1 VNEPVFNLIDEPW
14 IPMRRRSGSVETVP
28 PWRVTDDLDG
38 DPFVAFAWPRPDFN
52 GAAHELL
59 IGLLAT
65 SSAPEDDDE
74 WEEDWSV
81 PPSPE
86 ELQRRFSKVR
96 HAFNL
101 TGDGPRFMQDF
112 EALEEA
118 GGKKSKSVSTL
129 LIDSPGDATWKA
141 NKDLFVKRGQV
152 NTLGRAAAAMALFTM
167 NSYAPQGGSGHR
179 TSLRGG
185 GPLTTLV
192 IADHDKCGPTL
203 WGRLWPNVET
213 QEQIDARD
221 PPLVARS
228 NGQAT
233 VFPWLG
239 PTRTSDLKHGG
250 VETNQSDVAPLQ
262 VYWGMPRRIRLV
274 FEAARGRLC
283 DIMGSED
290 LMVIS
295 TFVMPKYG
303 TNYMAGFDH
312 PLTPYY
318 RKSAKKTE
326 WMPVHPEPGGI
337 NYRMYPGCVVPSPDG
352 KQRPAAV
359 VRHWQSRIPGVR
371 GRRLLAFGYD
381 MNSMKARGWLEGEMP
396 FMNYPPATRPALEDF
411 IKRVTAGA
419 ATIQRLLIDAI
430 KEANWNRRKDAK
442 GDFGFIRERLY
453 RDTEAA
459 FHNAV
464 GRAMALVTQQPLADD
479 PTMAARRRWSDVLRQ
494 AALALFHE
502 YAPSE
507 GLEDRNM
514 YRHAKAL
521 HFLGLA
527 LAGHGRKGI
536 SLFEKDLRIPS
547 PRRRTEAA

>member
-1 VNEPVFNLIDEPW
+1 MNEPVFNLIDEPW
-14 IPMRRRSGSVETVP
+14 IPMRRRSGTVETVP
-28 PWRVTDDLDG
+28 PWRVTDEVDG

-65 SSAPEDDDE
+65 SSAPEDDVE
-74 WEEDWSV
+74 WAEEWNV

-86 ELQRRFSKVR
+86 ELRRRFAKVR
-96 HAFNL
+96 DAFEL
-101 TGDGPRFMQDF
+101 GGPGPRFMQDSDR
-112 EALEEA
+112 LEND
-118 GGKKSKSVSTL
+118 GKGRKRVSAL
-129 LIDSPGDATWKA
+129 LIDSPAEKTRKE
-141 NKDLFVKRGQV
+141 NTDLFVKRDQV
-152 NTLGRAAAAMALFTM
+152 NTLGRAAAAMALFTI

-192 IADHDKCGPTL
+192 IADHDKCGATL

-213 QEQIDARD
+213 EEQIDARQ
-221 PPLVARS
+221 PPLAAPSKGRT
-228 NGQAT
+228 A

-250 VETNQSDVAPLQ
+250 LETNQTDVAPLQ

-283 DIMGSED
+283 DIMGTGDS
-290 LMVIS
+290 MVIS
-295 TFVMPKYG
+295 RFVMPKYG
-303 TNYMAGFDH
+303 TNYMVAGFDH

-326 WMPVHPEPGGI
+326 WLPVHPEPGRI
-337 NYRMYPGCVVPSPDG
+337 SYRMYPGCVVPSPDG

-359 VRHWQSRIPGVR
+359 VSRGQSRVR

-381 MNSMKARGWLEGEMP
+381 MRSMKARGWLEGEMP
-396 FMNYPPATRPALEDF
+396 LIDYPPATRPDVEDF
-411 IKRVTAGA
+411 IQRLTAGA
-419 ATIQRLLIDAI
+419 ETVQRLLIDAI

-453 RDTEAA
+453 HDTEAA

-464 GRAMALVTQQPLADD
+464 GRAVALVTQQPAADD
-479 PTMAARRRWSDVLRQ
+479 PTMDARRRWSDVLRE

-514 YRHAKAL
+514 HRHAKAL

-527 LAGHGRKGI
+527 LAGHGKKGI
-536 SLFEKDLRIPS
+536 SLFEKELRIPS